1 MFNRL
6 MNQLYKFLG
15 LNRRPRNTNVYR
27 SFNDQYRNQM
37 RQYGGLLD
45 KNLGARGKN
54 MSETQSF
61 EYEPTVKN
69 RNTITGEYLRLPRSR
84 GQLAEGALNEILSSF
99 ASPNS
104 TPPPIQG
111 DRDPVEWLNDI
122 KLVIEQYEK
131 LALTL
136 EGPKS
141 IPRPAAPRQQPPRQ
155 NEQLDLAD
163 FDGALPE
170 LFDSGALNTEVMPNL
185 YNRPAPHGA
194 PPPARVQDTRVRDP
208 NDPSRIVGEA
218 PDRDRRW

>member
-27 SFNDQYRNQM
+27 SFNDQYRKQM

-54 MSETQSF
+54 M
-61 EYEPTVKN
+61 
-69 RNTITGEYLRLPRSR
+69 